1 MKRMTSFSTPLS
13 GRAADTDISK
23 ESALRI
29 ARRRTAYI
37 AQAFSYLIDAAILLL
52 YAMAGV
58 TTVATG
64 LVYLAIRLG
73 VVGTATYLS
82 ETQVNDRF
90 KDPYLTVPLSMVSI
104 AVQIGAIYLVPQI
117 GFYFISIIFVVLGFA
132 ALRMTARQTG
142 IVWAT
147 ATLGLAWL
155 FMMTDKDISIPMAT
169 PAERAL
175 ALACFV
181 TALGRCA
188 SAGLY
193 GSSMRELLYRR
204 SNDLAAANARIEELA
219 QLDELTGALNRRYI
233 MRFVNDEIAKV
244 QRSAGTSCV
253 AIIDLDHFKK
263 INDRFGHPVGDEVL
277 RGFAHAI
284 FADIRMI
291 DRFGRQGGE
300 EFLLLLPDT
309 DMDHAVQI
317 LDRLR
322 DRIAQLDWRTV
333 SPDLSLTISAGV
345 STIRPND
352 TAEDVLARAD
362 RALYSAKDA
371 GRNRVFAAPQKRA
384 FGEVE
389 NPSNLTP

>member
-13 GRAADTDISK
+13 DRAADTDISK

-147 ATLGLAWL
+147 ATVGLAWL

-322 DRIAQLDWRTV
+322 DRIAQLDWATV

-384 FGEVE
+384 FGDAE

>member
-1 MKRMTSFSTPLS
+1 
-13 GRAADTDISK
+13 
-23 ESALRI
+23 
-29 ARRRTAYI
+29 
-37 AQAFSYLIDAAILLL
+37 
-52 YAMAGV
+52 
-58 TTVATG
+58 
-64 LVYLAIRLG
+64 
-73 VVGTATYLS
+73 
-82 ETQVNDRF
+82 
-90 KDPYLTVPLSMVSI
+90 
-104 AVQIGAIYLVPQI
+104 
-117 GFYFISIIFVVLGFA
+117 
-132 ALRMTARQTG
+132 
-142 IVWAT
+142 
-147 ATLGLAWL
+147 
-155 FMMTDKDISIPMAT
+155 MTDKDISIPMAT

-322 DRIAQLDWRTV
+322 DRIAQLDWATV

-384 FGEVE
+384 FGDAE